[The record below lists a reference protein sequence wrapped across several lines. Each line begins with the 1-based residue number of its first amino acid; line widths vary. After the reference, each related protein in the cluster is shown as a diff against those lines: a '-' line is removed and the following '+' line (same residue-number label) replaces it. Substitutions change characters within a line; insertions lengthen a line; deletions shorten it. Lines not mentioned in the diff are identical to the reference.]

1 MVENSYIF
9 KLKPGEFIYRQGATA
24 ATNIYFILYG
34 GFVCK
39 TSEAGTFGSIMCVG
53 HTLGEEVIF
62 GFEAHNGVRRTESV
76 SSTDSSCVLQINVK
90 AL

>member
-34 GFVCK
+34 GFVC
-39 TSEAGTFGSIMCVG
+39 
-53 HTLGEEVIF
+53 
-62 GFEAHNGVRRTESV
+62 
-76 SSTDSSCVLQINVK
+76 
-90 AL
+90 